1 MTRIPRTVSAV
12 LVSLLVV
19 FAGGVATSLA
29 TSGGG
34 GSNTAPE
41 TQVTG
46 LNDVTQMNTS
56 EANVTIDDQ
65 QSDGETLVISSVTMQ
80 EGGFVAIHD
89 QSLLDGNVV
98 GSVLGNSVY
107 LEPGTHEN
115 VSVTLARPINDTET
129 LIAMPHM
136 DTNSN
141 GVYDFV
147 IGNGT
152 VDGPYTANGE
162 VVVDDAQI
170 SVGQQGPTM
179 GNETN
184 QTGQQFV
191 FRIESLSIAEWSFV
205 VGDSTQPDRTE
216 VVSGIDLKDETVH
229 VNTTALLQNGS
240 ASDVVQR
247 GPDISQ
253 SDVND
258 VADQANAAS
267 TGDLDTVRVVLR
279 DITIQNTTFIV
290 DAPQNVSLPDLPH
303 MPGEPGVPEQPTM
316 SNLDANV
323 TFDNQTSDGQTVTV
337 DSVTM
342 SEGGFVTI
350 HDSSLLDG
358 NVVGSVVGTSEYLEP
373 GTHENVSVTLN
384 EPLTESQTLI
394 AMSHLDTNDNQVYD
408 FVTSGG
414 SADLPYVVDNN
425 IVVDPAYV
433 TVEGGGGATTT
444 TTETPTT
451 TSTTTAAPTTGTSTT
466 TQVGGGGA
474 ATSTTSTTGT
484 TTTSGCG
491 CANTT
496 TAAETTTQSTSTT
509 QTTTAQGT
517 TAEGTTTTTQ
527 AGNANVEN
535 VSDLGPSFSVSNLE
549 APSNATVGDTISV
562 SATITNPTSQQL
574 TQPVDFRLA
583 GTVVQRQNVTL
594 DADQSTTVTF
604 EVPTTGVAPGTY
616 PHGVYARN
624 FGQIAT
630 ITVEAGENATTT
642 TTQAGTT
649 TSAETTSAGTT
660 TVASQT
666 TTAENATQAET
677 TTAGAATTQAGTTTS
692 VGNATT
698 HAETM
703 TSAGNETTQ
712 AGTATSAG
720 TDTTNA
726 SVVVSVLDA
735 FGDLV

>member
-1 MTRIPRTVSAV
+1 
-12 LVSLLVV
+12 
-19 FAGGVATSLA
+19 
-29 TSGGG
+29 
-34 GSNTAPE
+34 
-41 TQVTG
+41 
-46 LNDVTQMNTS
+46 MNTS
-56 EANVTIDDQ
+56 EANVTINDQ

-162 VVVDDAQI
+162 AVVDDAQI
-170 SVGQQGPTM
+170 SVGEEGPAM

-216 VVSGIDLKDETVH
+216 VVSGVDLEDETVH
-229 VNTTALLQNGS
+229 VNTTELLQNGS

-247 GPDISQ
+247 GPDVSQ

-258 VADQANAAS
+258 VAEQANATS
-267 TGDLDTVRVVLR
+267 TDDIDTVRVVLR

-290 DAPQNVSLPDLPH
+290 DAPRNVSLPNLPH
-303 MPGEPGVPEQPTM
+303 MPGGPGVPEQPTM
-316 SNLDANV
+316 SNLDADV

-337 DSVTM
+337 DSATL

-394 AMSHLDTNDNQVYD
+394 AMPHLDTNDNQVYD

-425 IVVDPAYV
+425 IVADSAYV
-433 TVEGGGGATTT
+433 TVESGGGA
-444 TTETPTT
+444 TT

-474 ATSTTSTTGT
+474 ATTTTSATGT

-509 QTTTAQGT
+509 QTTAAQGT
-517 TAEGTTTTTQ
+517 SAEGTTTTTQ
-527 AGNANVEN
+527 AGNATVEN

-604 EVPTTGVAPGTY
+604 EIPTTGVAPGTY

-624 FGQIAT
+624 FGQLAT
-630 ITVEAGENATTT
+630 ITLGAGENATTTLGAGENATTTTGT

-660 TVASQT
+660 TAASQT
-666 TTAENATQAET
+666 TTVENATQAET
-677 TTAGAATTQAGTTTS
+677 TTSAGNETTQAETTTVGAATTQAETT
-692 VGNATT
+692 
-698 HAETM
+698 

-726 SVVVSVLDA
+726 SVVASVLDA